1 MATLVRW
8 EPVREIAALQ
18 NEMSRFMNGLLEG
31 NGRSNQSWVPA
42 LDVWETEAEIV
53 YAVDLPGV
61 PEDKISVELDEGAL
75 TIAAE
80 RERGQEETQDR
91 FYRYERRYGTFART
105 VGVPQGVTE
114 ADVVA
119 EYKNGVLEVHVKK
132 PEQPKP
138 KRIQVG
144 SGAGGTI
151 EGISEQK

>member
-8 EPVREIAALQ
+8 EPFREIATLQ

-31 NGRSNQSWVPA
+31 NGRTSQAWVPA
-42 LDVWETEAEIV
+42 LDVWETESEIV

-61 PEDKISVELDEGAL
+61 PEEKISVELDDGAL
-75 TIAAE
+75 TITAE
-80 RERGQEETQDR
+80 RERTQEETQDR
-91 FYRYERRYGTFART
+91 LYRYERRYGTFSRT

-114 ADVVA
+114 SDVAA

-144 SGAGGTI
+144 SSAAATI
-151 EGISEQK
+151 EGTSEQK